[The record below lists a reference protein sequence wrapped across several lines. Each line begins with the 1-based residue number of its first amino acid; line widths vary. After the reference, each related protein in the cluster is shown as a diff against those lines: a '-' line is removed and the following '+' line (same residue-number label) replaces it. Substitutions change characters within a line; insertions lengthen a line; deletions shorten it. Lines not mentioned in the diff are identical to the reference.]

1 MEEGFFVELLFDLHA
16 AMPCCFKGQFKQQVP
31 IDCLKSCS
39 EVSMWMKKATKIALI
54 GRVVRQNMLMGNVS
68 FRQATR
74 RKQLFAT
81 SSSAALGDPGGV

>member
-39 EVSMWMKKATKIALI
+39 EGEYVDEE
-54 GRVVRQNMLMGNVS
+54 GN
-68 FRQATR
+68 
-74 RKQLFAT
+74 K
-81 SSSAALGDPGGV
+81 D